1 MKKLIVVLL
10 CIIFYS
16 CSKRVVLERQD
27 IVYQYVEKDGNYRV
41 EIDLVLLNKDL
52 SKSDLSQF
60 YILKE
65 KDTLLFDEIKILEKD
80 MIELSLEYPDREE
93 IFENK
98 GFIDKIKSM
107 EIKNKNKEII
117 IKKSKTY
124 KTKVGEYMWK
134 AGTFGGIE

>member
-1 MKKLIVVLL
+1 MGI
-10 CIIFYS
+10 
-16 CSKRVVLERQD
+16 
-27 IVYQYVEKDGNYRV
+27 
-41 EIDLVLLNKDL
+41 IDLILLNKDL

-80 MIELSLEYPDREE
+80 TIELSLEYPDREE

>member
-10 CIIFYS
+10 CIIFSS
-16 CSKRVVLERQD
+16 CSKRVVLERQEV
-27 IVYQYVEKDGNYRV
+27 VYQYVEKDGNYRV
-41 EIDLVLLNKDL
+41 EIDLILLNKDL

-80 MIELSLEYPDREE
+80 TIELSLEYPDREE